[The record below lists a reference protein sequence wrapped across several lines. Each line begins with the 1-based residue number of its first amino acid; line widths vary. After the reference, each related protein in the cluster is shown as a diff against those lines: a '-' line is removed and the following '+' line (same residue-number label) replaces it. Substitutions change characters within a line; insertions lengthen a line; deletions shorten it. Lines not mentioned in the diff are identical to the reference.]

1 MFRSL
6 LIRQLKHIRP
16 LLAASVLSLP
26 VAAEPQTLSLW
37 NRNFDTAPVNEV
49 LELALKK
56 TEDLYPP
63 LTIQRTPPME
73 YQQALQALLTGTG
86 EPAVFSAAASEI
98 LENELITVRFPVLKG
113 LLGNRICLIR
123 KGEQARFRPVQTA
136 FDMTQQK
143 LSVCQGRNWPDTD
156 VLQRNGFTVKTAG
169 EYQTLF
175 TMLEKGECDCFLRGA
190 QEILPEYERYKD
202 RFDIEQHLLFRYPQ
216 PGYFYLNHNSRA
228 LAMRIELG
236 LWRALDDGSFDALF
250 DRLSAGWEDT
260 LQFGQRVVIPLNN
273 PNLSAASKQ
282 LGDIKE
288 LWYQP

>member
-6 LIRQLKHIRP
+6 IFRQLKRIRP
-16 LLAASVLSLP
+16 LLAASLLSLP

-73 YQQALQALLTGTG
+73 YQQALQALLAGTG
-86 EPAVFSAAASEI
+86 EPAVFSAAASAI
-98 LENELITVRFPVLKG
+98 LENELVTVRFPVLKG

-123 KGEQARFRPVQTA
+123 KGEQARFSPVQTA
-136 FDMTQQK
+136 FDMSQQK
-143 LSVCQGRNWPDTD
+143 LSVCQGSNWPDTD

-175 TMLEKGECDCFLRGA
+175 SMLEKGECDCFLRGA
-190 QEILPEYERYKD
+190 LEIMPESEAYKD
-202 RFDIEQHLLFRYPQ
+202 RFEIEKHLLFRYPQ
-216 PGYFYLNHNSRA
+216 PGYFYLNRHDQE
-228 LAMRIELG
+228 LAVRIELG
-236 LWRALDDGSFDALF
+236 LWRALDDGSFNTLF
-250 DRLSAGWEDT
+250 NRLSSRWEKS
-260 LQFGQRVVIPLNN
+260 LQLRQRTVIPLNN
-273 PNLSAASKQ
+273 PNLSAPSKQ